1 MKICSITNNNITF
14 SAVFI
19 WNILNH
25 YNAFGDLHK
34 SKNKTKKKNNNNKAV
49 KKAKQSILKK
59 NEARQI
65 LKHLIT

>member
-1 MKICSITNNNITF
+1 MKICWITNNNITF

-34 SKNKTKKKNNNNKAV
+34 SKNKTRKKKNNNKAV
-49 KKAKQSILKK
+49 KKGKTVDIEKK
-59 NEARQI
+59 F
-65 LKHLIT
+65 LMKLVKF